1 MTASTLTAGSAPAPG
16 AGADGLGWALG
27 AFIWLL
33 PFHILTMALLFG
45 AFGVSATVVR
55 VLSAWK
61 EMLAA
66 ALIAFVV
73 VRALAG
79 SRPRLTVRAADP
91 VLAALGLL
99 ALVYFLGAGVWF
111 GYDIPLGAQALGL
124 RDAAG
129 FCLLY
134 FVGRCAPGIADDP
147 RYLRAIVAVGVV
159 TSVIAIFER
168 LLVTPQALVLLGAT
182 RYIKD
187 FLGLGITTSHNP
199 YGLPDSYWTI
209 LGSHLVQRAG
219 STYLSSQGFAVQ
231 FLVILPAA
239 TIALFTAQRRRG
251 WALAACAVLWA
262 GLLLSITRVTT
273 LACVIQLFVLAALYD
288 RWATVVR
295 GAAIV
300 TVVLAAALV
309 AVPGFA
315 TLVLETLTWQSAS
328 SISHLEIWG
337 MGLAQLL
344 EHPLGLGLGAGSLV
358 AARFGLPVIAGDNQ
372 YLTYST
378 TLGLPGL
385 LLYAAVLVTLLAA
398 GLRAFRTAG
407 TASARDYGA
416 LVAVAALGIAI
427 NGITTDLISN
437 AFLSYTFF
445 WLAGTAVSAI
455 RDRV

>member
-1 MTASTLTAGSAPAPG
+1 
-16 AGADGLGWALG
+16 
-27 AFIWLL
+27 
-33 PFHILTMALLFG
+33 
-45 AFGVSATVVR
+45 
-55 VLSAWK
+55 
-61 EMLAA
+61 
-66 ALIAFVV
+66 
-73 VRALAG
+73 
-79 SRPRLTVRAADP
+79 
-91 VLAALGLL
+91 
-99 ALVYFLGAGVWF
+99 
-111 GYDIPLGAQALGL
+111 
-124 RDAAG
+124 
-129 FCLLY
+129 
-134 FVGRCAPGIADDP
+134 
-147 RYLRAIVAVGVV
+147 
-159 TSVIAIFER
+159 
-168 LLVTPQALVLLGAT
+168 
-182 RYIKD
+182 
-187 FLGLGITTSHNP
+187 
-199 YGLPDSYWTI
+199 
-209 LGSHLVQRAG
+209 
-219 STYLSSQGFAVQ
+219 
-231 FLVILPAA
+231 
-239 TIALFTAQRRRG
+239 
-251 WALAACAVLWA
+251 
-262 GLLLSITRVTT
+262 
-273 LACVIQLFVLAALYD
+273 VIQLFVLAALYD
-288 RWATVVR
+288 RWGTVVR

-398 GLRAFRTAG
+398 GLRAFRTAA